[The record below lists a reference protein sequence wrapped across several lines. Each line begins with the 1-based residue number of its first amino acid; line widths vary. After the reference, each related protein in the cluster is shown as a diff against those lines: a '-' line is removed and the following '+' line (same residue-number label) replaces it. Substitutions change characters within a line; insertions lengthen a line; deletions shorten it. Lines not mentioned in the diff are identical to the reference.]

1 MFAFAKPTE
10 WWLEVSSSVEV
21 ESWQR
26 SQQHSTSASRWS
38 AYLNQVCLQVLLA
51 WIRAEYDP
59 KVTAW
64 LDSPAHPTIW
74 EVVNGSATTIGST
87 RLVLI
92 PAETIDDAEMEVP
105 QEWVDIPS
113 WVADYYLAVQ
123 VRLDA
128 QSSDRW
134 VRVWGYTT
142 HQALKR
148 EGHYDP
154 NDRTYCIE
162 ARQLTQ
168 DLSALWVTLQFCSE
182 PTRAAIAPLS
192 ELNPTQAENLIQR
205 LGNSAIAFPRLMVP
219 FTLWGAL
226 LEHPNWRQQLCQQ
239 RSQHQEASDSRQI
252 SLSQWLQG
260 QLSTGWQTL
269 ETLLRATPEA
279 VAVSLRSR
287 PNPDLVETVRVIE
300 LESATPPQSVLLLMA
315 LKAEVDGRIGI
326 LVQLHPVAGQTYVP
340 ADLTLLLLSN
350 TGEPLQSVQADDQ
363 DNYIQLKRFKC
374 APETQF
380 SLQVVLDLC
389 SVTEDFVV

>member
-1 MFAFAKPTE
+1 MFVFAKPTE
-10 WWLEVSSSVEV
+10 WWLEVSSTVEV

-26 SQQHSTSASRWS
+26 SQQHSTFASRWS

-51 WIRAEYDP
+51 WIRAEYDS
-59 KVTAW
+59 KVTTW
-64 LDSPAHPTIW
+64 LDSLVHPAIW
-74 EVVNGSATTIGST
+74 EVVNGSAITIGST

-92 PAETIDDAEMEVP
+92 PAETMDDAELEVP

-123 VRLDA
+123 VKLDA

-134 VRVWGYTT
+134 VRFWGYTT
-142 HQALKR
+142 HQALKS

-154 NDRTYCIE
+154 DDRTYCME

-168 DLSALWVTLQFCSE
+168 DLSTLWVTLQFCSE
-182 PTRAAIAPLS
+182 QTRAAIAPLS
-192 ELNPTQAENLIQR
+192 VLNPIQAENLIQR

-226 LEHPNWRQQLCQQ
+226 MENPAWRQQLYQQ
-239 RSQHQEASDSRQI
+239 RSQNQEASAPRQI

-260 QLSTGWQTL
+260 QLSIGWQTL
-269 ETLLRATPEA
+269 ETLLGVAPEA

-287 PNPDLVETVRVIE
+287 PNSELVETVRVIE

-326 LVQLHPVAGQTYVP
+326 LVQLHPGAGQTYVP
-340 ADLTLLLLSN
+340 ANLILLLLSD
-350 TGEPLQSVQADDQ
+350 TGESLQSVQADDQ

-374 APETQF
+374 SPDTQF
-380 SLQVVLDLC
+380 RLQVVLDGY

>member
-1 MFAFAKPTE
+1 
-10 WWLEVSSSVEV
+10 
-21 ESWQR
+21 
-26 SQQHSTSASRWS
+26 
-38 AYLNQVCLQVLLA
+38 
-51 WIRAEYDP
+51 
-59 KVTAW
+59 
-64 LDSPAHPTIW
+64 
-74 EVVNGSATTIGST
+74 VVNGSAITIGST

-92 PAETIDDAEMEVP
+92 PAETMDDAELEVP

-123 VRLDA
+123 VKLDA

-142 HQALKR
+142 HQALKS
-148 EGHYDP
+148 ESHYDP
-154 NDRTYCIE
+154 DDRTYCME

-168 DLSALWVTLQFCSE
+168 DLSTLWVTLQFCSE
-182 PTRAAIAPLS
+182 PTRATIAPLP
-192 ELNPTQAENLIQR
+192 ELNPTQAENLIRR

-226 LEHPNWRQQLCQQ
+226 LKNLAWRQQLCQQ
-239 RSQHQEASDSRQI
+239 RSQNQAASDSGQI

-260 QLSTGWQTL
+260 QFSTGWQAL
-269 ETLLRATPEA
+269 ETLLGAAPEA

-287 PNPDLVETVRVIE
+287 PNPDVVEIVRVID

-326 LVQLHPVAGQTYVP
+326 LVQLHPMTGQTYVP
-340 ADLTLLLLSN
+340 PNLTLLLLSN

-380 SLQVVLDLC
+380 SLQVALERC
-389 SVTEDFVV
+389 NVTEDFVV